1 MPHRP
6 AGVPETGRLPRRV
19 VPLFADAV
27 AGAVD
32 RGAESAEH
40 DDRLS
45 AADLWRHGADAGGQ
59 AGLSRRQLGPGRPP
73 LPVRGAREILTKGE
87 GAAGRSPLFWGSDSL
102 EDARSIRA
110 NPAIPSRSE
119 AHTLDLKSLMR
130 LSYAHFCLNKK
141 NTQIY

>member
-102 EDARSIRA
+102 EAEIGSASCRERVWQSV
-110 NPAIPSRSE
+110 
-119 AHTLDLKSLMR
+119 
-130 LSYAHFCLNKK
+130 
-141 NTQIY
+141 